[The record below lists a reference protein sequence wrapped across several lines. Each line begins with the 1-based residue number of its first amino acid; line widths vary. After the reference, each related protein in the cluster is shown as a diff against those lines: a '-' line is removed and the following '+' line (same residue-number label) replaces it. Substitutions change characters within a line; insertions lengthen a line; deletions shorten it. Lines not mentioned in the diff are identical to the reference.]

1 MAAKWPIRDD
11 VEGEGDRRYI
21 GPDLLQGHF
30 DKPADI
36 FAMGMMIFE
45 IACNVVPPDNGTSWQ
60 MLRSGDWSRLPSL
73 TSASSIG
80 SDGQNEDLT
89 PPTDGPHLSHESL
102 YNPLNVPSMSV
113 ENADEATQAPSFMRE
128 ADDDESIDNLVH
140 WMMSPDPQHRPTID
154 QLLLVFGIKW
164 VRQRRRSGATIFE
177 GPWGPSNI
185 AMTPGE
191 TPDHE
196 MLDV

>member
-21 GPDLLQGHF
+21 GPDLLQGNF

-89 PPTDGPHLSHESL
+89 PPMDGPHLSHESL
-102 YNPLNVPSMSV
+102 YNPLNVPSMSI

-140 WMMSPDPQHRPTID
+140 WMMSPDPSHRPTVD
-154 QLLLVFGIKW
+154 QLLLTFGIKW